1 MAQVIEAP
9 ARLVLAWAEYALHP
23 IDSTNALLRLR
34 NGALFPQP
42 VVEIWATSAVMFM
55 LITVPVSYL
64 FGISLKDADFF
75 AVWQALILIFHA
87 LVALTVHAMLL
98 AFRQRSDLTEI
109 VKMYT
114 ITIVYIPLYGVLNL
128 PRTFQLY
135 NKIRAAKRESG
146 DHIDVLSFAAN
157 LLTPADD
164 QLSGLNEIATVLGYA
179 ILFTAAATFT
189 EAIIAWYGNRRFRS
203 YLSVGAAGVLAFIPV
218 AGIGMPL
225 YILNVYAHVQ

>member
-9 ARLVLAWAEYALHP
+9 ARLIFAWVEYALHP
-23 IDSTNALLRLR
+23 IDSTEALLRQR
-34 NGALFPQP
+34 SDTVFSQP
-42 VVEIWATSAVMFM
+42 VVEIWATSAVIFM
-55 LITVPVSYL
+55 LITMPVAYL

-87 LVALTVHAMLL
+87 LVALIVHAMLL

-135 NKIRAAKRESG
+135 NKIRAAKHDS
-146 DHIDVLSFAAN
+146 DHMDVLTLAAN
-157 LLTPADD
+157 LLTPVDD

-189 EAIIAWYGNRRFRS
+189 EAIIAWYGNRRFLS